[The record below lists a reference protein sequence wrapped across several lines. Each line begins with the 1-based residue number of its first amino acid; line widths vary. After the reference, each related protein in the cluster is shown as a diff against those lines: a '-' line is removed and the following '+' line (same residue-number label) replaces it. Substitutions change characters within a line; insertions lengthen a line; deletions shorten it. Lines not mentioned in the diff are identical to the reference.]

1 MIRGLREQP
10 SSYALAQRLKRISS
24 LARHSDRCVNKIV
37 YVMPVLLF
45 AALSCRA
52 NNYTTSLAPD
62 YPRSA
67 HQIFV
72 CLTYGIV
79 MNFQTASE
87 FPDARQSL
95 AWFHFLGCD

>member
-1 MIRGLREQP
+1 MIRRLREQP

-37 YVMPVLLF
+37 YVLPVLLF
-45 AALSCRA
+45 APLSCRA

-72 CLTYGIV
+72 CLAYGIV
-79 MNFQTASE
+79 MNFQAASE

-95 AWFHFLGCD
+95 TWFHFLGCD